1 MIRCLDLFA
10 RHKRLGCVSN
20 PNPSPVK
27 ARFAAHPV
35 SVIGISAIV
44 KAELLYGAHRSTRR
58 TENLQ
63 TLATLF
69 RTFPSIPFDDL
80 AAEQYGKIRAT
91 LANQGTPIGPNDLL
105 IAATA
110 LAYNLIV
117 VTHNT
122 REFGRVQS
130 LKVEDWLAD
139 LPR

>member
-1 MIRCLDLFA
+1 MPL
-10 RHKRLGCVSN
+10 
-20 PNPSPVK
+20 
-27 ARFAAHPV
+27 
-35 SVIGISAIV
+35 
-44 KAELLYGAHRSTRR
+44 
-58 TENLQ
+58 
-63 TLATLF
+63 
-69 RTFPSIPFDDL
+69 DDL

-91 LANQGTPIGPNDLL
+91 LATQGTPIGPNDLL

>member
-1 MIRCLDLFA
+1 MIYLPDTNAWIAYL
-10 RHKRLGCVSN
+10 N

-27 ARFAAHPV
+27 ARFAAHPAGA
-35 SVIGISAIV
+35 IGLSAVV
-44 KAELLYGAHRSTRR
+44 KAELLYGAYRSTRR
-58 TENLQ
+58 MENMQ

-69 RTFPSIPFDDL
+69 LTFRGVPLDDL

-91 LANQGTPIGPNDLL
+91 LATQGTPIGPNDLL